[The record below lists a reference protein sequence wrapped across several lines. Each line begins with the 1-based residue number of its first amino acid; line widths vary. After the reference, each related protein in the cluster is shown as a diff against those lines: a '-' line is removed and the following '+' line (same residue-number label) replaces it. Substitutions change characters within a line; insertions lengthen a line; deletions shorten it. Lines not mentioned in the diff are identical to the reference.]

1 MTDLLSVYA
10 YLMRGVGVG
19 AVRSI
24 GFLPSSAVLPCN
36 MGFLHIV
43 RQAPLASPPLFELA
57 QMIHDALELLVFL
70 FGGWVLGKYTPNLLR
85 VAGFPLHAV
94 QVRRTTGTSQF
105 TPQCQAKV
113 RDACLRL
120 AREKRQHIHSHNGTP
135 CSLSLRYKKR
145 FASLLDHAYVLEAAS
160 VTKHSTHAKRT
171 GF

>member
-1 MTDLLSVYA
+1 MEPCDPLGLCLLQ
-10 YLMRGVGVG
+10 
-19 AVRSI
+19 
-24 GFLPSSAVLPCN
+24 PC
-36 MGFLHIV
+36 FHATFDFYI
-43 RQAPLASPPLFELA
+43 LFARRLLRRRLLLNSGKL
-57 QMIHDALELLVFL
+57 IHDALELLVFL

-105 TPQCQAKV
+105 TTQCQAKV

-135 CSLSLRYKKR
+135 CLLSLRYKKR